1 MLDLTRLS
9 AEQRGVVL
17 AGDGPLLV
25 IAGPG
30 SGKTT
35 VLAGHVA
42 HLVAARG
49 VAPSSV
55 LAVTFTTAAAR
66 ELRTRLAAILGA
78 PGDAVDV
85 TTLHALGLRIVRQ
98 WSGLLGLGQ
107 GPVAVYGAGDARH
120 LLREAAEIAG
130 APVDDLAALERA
142 VERYRLTG
150 DAGTATAEP
159 GTAGVAAAV
168 AAVAEAYERLL
179 ERRRA
184 VDYPAMLALPLR
196 LLESHAAPLRLYQ
209 DAYRYVLCDEAQD
222 LCRIQYALVRLLA
235 ARHRNLLLVGDP
247 RQCVPAGTLIQT
259 ARGEIAVEA
268 VAAGD
273 VVVAAAGRGRLT
285 SASVQNVHS
294 RSFAGQLVR
303 VSLRSGRVLRLTP
316 DHMCFARLGIRSDI
330 HYVYL
335 MYRHDLGY
343 RIGITVGARP
353 DKRAGTYVCG
363 LLTRTSRE
371 RADKTWVL
379 RVCASRAEAGFY
391 EHLWSVQYG
400 IPKAL
405 FHPDSAGSWDKDS
418 ITRLFA
424 SIDTRAN
431 AVRLMADLGLHE
443 RYPHHR
449 PQALTLGGDARRLL
463 VHLSMFGGNGGSVH
477 SPWSMHR
484 MWLNSSDGPTRGV
497 LERRGVKT
505 RSGARGTWRIERHFR
520 NVSDAVTAS
529 ERLAQAAG
537 GVEIVRTAMLTSG
550 PRFTFQPASHL
561 RPSMV
566 VPVLRD
572 QEVIEDEVVSVDTEP
587 YQGQVYDL
595 DVQHLHNYSASGV
608 IVHNCLYGWRGAD
621 ERLFTAFLEDFP
633 EARVHSLDENF
644 RASGRLVELA
654 NAFSLRLG
662 HARPL
667 WTRNPPG
674 ENPRVHAAT
683 DDPGEAAFVA
693 GEIQHLLDSGAITRP
708 GEVAVLYRT
717 NRQAQEIALALRLR
731 GVPYRVRGGGD
742 LFSRR
747 EVQDAVAYL
756 RVAHNPA
763 DWAALARIV
772 NVPPRRLARLA
783 TRLGRA
789 ADAPAELDQLPLLA
803 RDYGPAAMAGA
814 EAFVAL
820 VRECH
825 QRSTILSKDE
835 LLSHLL
841 ERSGYREWLVSQSDG
856 AERLTGLDELARV
869 AGRSDSTLSAWLDE
883 LQLGSAAG
891 DHDPGAAHCA
901 QVDGAV
907 LLTTVHAAKGGEWPV
922 VFLVGVEEGILPHRN
937 ALSAQS
943 APSGDPAA
951 TGHAPTPDGVQDERR
966 VAYVAVTRPRDRLY
980 VTYCRE
986 RERDGQRIARR
997 PSRFL
1002 QEVPAGLLTR
1012 LVSPGV
1018 ADPAA

>member
-9 AEQRGVVL
+9 AEQRGIVL

-66 ELRTRLAAILGA
+66 ELRTRLAAILGD

-85 TTLHALGLRIVRQ
+85 TTLHAFGLRIVRQ
-98 WSGLLGLGQ
+98 WSRLLGLGH

-120 LLREAAEIAG
+120 LLREAAESAG
-130 APVDDLAALERA
+130 APVDDLAPLERA

-150 DAGTATAEP
+150 DADMPAAAVGTVGAVP
-159 GTAGVAAAV
+159 DVAAV
-168 AAVAEAYERLL
+168 AAAYERLL
-179 ERRRA
+179 ERRHA

-196 LLESHAAPLRLYQ
+196 LLELHAAPLRLYQ

-222 LCRIQYALVRLLA
+222 LCRIQYALLRLLA

-247 RQCVPAGTLIQT
+247 RQCVPAGTVIHT
-259 ARGEIAVEA
+259 VCGEVPVEA
-268 VAAGD
+268 ITAGD
-273 VVVAAAGRGRLT
+273 TVVAAAGRGRVTRARVLK
-285 SASVQNVHS
+285 VHS
-294 RSFAGQLVR
+294 RPFAGHLICVT
-303 VSLRSGRVLRLTP
+303 LRSGGVLRLTP
-316 DHMCFARLGIRSDI
+316 DHMCFARLGLRRDI

-353 DKRAGTYVCG
+353 DWRAGTYVCG
-363 LLTRTSRE
+363 LLTRTSRA

-379 RVCASRAEAGFY
+379 RVCDSPAQARYY

-405 FHPDSAGSWDKDS
+405 FHPDSSGSWPEES
-418 ITRLFA
+418 IRRLFA
-424 SIDTRAN
+424 SVDTRAN
-431 AVRLMADLGLHE
+431 AARLMSDLGLHE
-443 RYPHHR
+443 GYPHHR
-449 PQALTLGGDARRLL
+449 PQALTLDGEARRLR
-463 VHLSMFGGNGGSVH
+463 VHLSMFGGNGGSVR
-477 SPWSMHR
+477 SPWFMHR
-484 MWLNSSDGPTRGV
+484 IWVNSSDDSTRRA
-497 LERRGVKT
+497 LERRGMKT
-505 RSGARGTWRIERHFR
+505 RSGARGTWRVECHFR
-520 NVSDAVTAS
+520 NVQDAVTTS
-529 ERLAQAAG
+529 EHLAQAVG
-537 GVEIVRTAMLTSG
+537 GVEVVRTAMLTSG
-550 PRFTFQPASHL
+550 TRFMFQPAIHL

-566 VPVLRD
+566 LPVLRD
-572 QEVIEDEVVSVDTEP
+572 AEVIEDEIVSVETEP
-587 YQGQVYDL
+587 YRGRVYDL
-595 DVQHLHNYSASGV
+595 DVEHLHNYSASGV

-662 HARPL
+662 YARPL

-674 ENPRVHAAT
+674 ENARVHAAI

-693 GEIQHLLDSGAITRP
+693 GEIQHLLDSGAISRP

-717 NRQAQEIALALRLR
+717 NRQAQEIALALRLH

-747 EVQDAVAYL
+747 EVQDAMAYL

-772 NVPPRRLARLA
+772 NVPPRRLGRLA

-789 ADAPAELDQLPLLA
+789 ADAPADLDQLPLLA
-803 RDYGPAAMAGA
+803 RDYGSTAAAGA
-814 EAFVAL
+814 EALVAL

-835 LLSHLL
+835 LLSHVL
-841 ERSGYREWLVSQSDG
+841 ERSGYREWLASQSGG

-869 AGRSDSTLSAWLDE
+869 AGRSDATLSAWLDE
-883 LQLGSAAG
+883 LQLGAAAG
-891 DHDPGAAHCA
+891 DHDAGAAHGA
-901 QVDGAV
+901 QLDGAV

-937 ALSAQS
+937 ALGAQT
-943 APSGDPAA
+943 APTRASTA
-951 TGHAPTPDGVQDERR
+951 TEHAPTTDGVQDERR
-966 VAYVAVTRPRDRLY
+966 VVYVAVTRPRERLY

-986 RERDGQRIARR
+986 RQRDGQRIARR

-1012 LVSPGV
+1012 LVSPAV
-1018 ADPAA
+1018 ASAPT